1 MVCNKTLYTLKSI
14 IKWALIHLYLS
25 SETIRGAYIWLYFTV
40 IFKAPRFKS
49 SITSLLYYL
58 CLVQKLYYFSTLL
71 VVFKCSSLVS
81 LRKWKKIEARFTGF
95 TFKAA
100 DIKTINLIKR
110 ILSGLHNIAIQSFL
124 TLHTTS
130 SE

>member
-1 MVCNKTLYTLKSI
+1 MYYKGGFNPP
-14 IKWALIHLYLS
+14 LS
-25 SETIRGAYIWLYFTV
+25 CETIRDAYIWL
-40 IFKAPRFKS
+40 S
-49 SITSLLYYL
+49 SK
-58 CLVQKLYYFSTLL
+58 VQKITYFSTLL
-71 VVFKCSSLVS
+71 LVFKFSSLVQ
-81 LRKWKKIEARFTGF
+81 LRKWEKIEARFTGF